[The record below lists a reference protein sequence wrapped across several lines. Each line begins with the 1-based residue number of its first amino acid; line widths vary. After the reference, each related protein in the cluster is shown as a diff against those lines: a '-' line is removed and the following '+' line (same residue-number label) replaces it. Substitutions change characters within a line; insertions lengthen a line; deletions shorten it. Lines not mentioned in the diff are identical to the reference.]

1 MEDNIIEETIEFSQE
16 LYEKNIAENTFETE
30 YEAGDLD
37 ADN

>member
-1 MEDNIIEETIEFSQE
+1 MEDNIVEETVEFSQE
-16 LYEKNIAENTFETE
+16 LYEKNIAENTFTEE